1 MKRNVLTA
9 RQVATRLGVKLETV
23 YAYVSRGVL
32 QRTLAADGRT
42 SQFDTSEVE
51 SLARHGRPRSGA
63 ARVGTVDVSLATSI
77 TEIHGD
83 RLLFRGHD
91 AVALARGSSF
101 EAVAELL
108 WTGTLPPSATWP
120 APPQGARVARTATAA
135 LPAET
140 SPIERLAVITAA
152 LACSHPLRMDLRP
165 ATVAAHG
172 RALLA
177 TFAQLLPDVDRSG
190 DRLPRRSRDRP
201 LREGAAPRSPPEA
214 AFALR
219 LWPRLSGLAATA
231 ERVAL
236 LDAALVLLSDHEL
249 ATSTLAARVAASTRA
264 DPFAVVLAGLGAVS
278 GPLHGKAALGV
289 HGLLIQAAASSPE
302 LAFAQAVDE
311 ARVTYGFGHPVYRG
325 VDPRAGYLLEAL
337 APLAKREE
345 RRLLDAVLGVAR
357 SHGAAHPNVDFALG
371 ALAFVLK
378 MPKGATEA
386 IFAIARSAGWLAHA
400 LEEYGE
406 APLRFRARAVYIG
419 PEAVPALGAS

>member
-9 RQVATRLGVKLETV
+9 QQVATRLGVKLETV

-32 QRTLAADGRT
+32 HRTPADDGRT
-42 SQFDTSEVE
+42 SRFDASEVE

-83 RLLFRGHD
+83 RLLFRGQD

-108 WTGTLPPSATWP
+108 WSGALPPSATWP
-120 APPQGARVARTATAA
+120 AAPRGARVARAAIAA
-135 LPAET
+135 LPASA

-152 LACSHPLRMDLRP
+152 LACAHPQRTDLRP

-172 RALLA
+172 RAMLA
-177 TFAQLLPDVDRSG
+177 TFVELLPEI
-190 DRLPRRSRDRP
+190 RRASRP
-201 LREGAAPRSPPEA
+201 SPDEP
-214 AFALR
+214 FARR
-219 LWPRLSGLAATA
+219 LWPRVSTLAGSV

-236 LDAALVLLSDHEL
+236 LDDALVLLSDHEL

-264 DPFAVVLAGLGAVS
+264 DPFAVVLAGLGAGS
-278 GPLHGKAALGV
+278 GPLHGKAALAV
-289 HGLLIQAAASSPE
+289 HEMLLHAAASSPE
-302 LAFAQAVDE
+302 LAFAQTIDE
-311 ARVTYGFGHPVYRG
+311 TRVTCGFGHPVYRG
-325 VDPRAGYLLEAL
+325 TDPRAAHLLEML
-337 APLAKREE
+337 GPLAERED
-345 RRLLDAVLGVAR
+345 RRLFDAILGVAR
-357 SHGAAHPNVDFALG
+357 PHGAAHPNVDFALG
-371 ALAFVLK
+371 ALAFALK
-378 MPKGATEA
+378 MPVGATEA
-386 IFAIARSAGWLAHA
+386 IFAVARTAGWLAHA

-419 PEAVPALGAS
+419 PAFH

>member
-9 RQVATRLGVKLETV
+9 RQAATRLGVKIETV

-32 QRTLAADGRT
+32 HRTLAADGHT
-42 SQFDTSEVE
+42 SRFDTSEVE

-77 TEIHGD
+77 TEIHED

-91 AVALARGSSF
+91 AVALARSSSF

-108 WTGTLPPSATWP
+108 WTGVLPPSATWP
-120 APPQGARVARTATAA
+120 APPQGARVARTATAS
-135 LPAET
+135 LPAT
-140 SPIERLAVITAA
+140 ASPIERLAVITAA
-152 LACSHPLRMDLRP
+152 LACAHPQRKDLRP

-177 TFAQLLPDVDRSG
+177 TFAQLLPEAQGGR
-190 DRLPRRSRDRP
+190 PR
-201 LREGAAPRSPPEA
+201 PPPSA
-214 AFALR
+214 TFAHR
-219 LWPRLSGLAATA
+219 LWPKLSGLASTP
-231 ERVAL
+231 ERVAVV
-236 LDAALVLLSDHEL
+236 DAALVLLSDHEL

-264 DPFAVVLAGLGAVS
+264 DPFAVVLAGLGAVA

-289 HGLLIQAAASSPE
+289 HELLLQAAASSPE
-302 LAFAQAVDE
+302 LAFAQILDE
-311 ARVTYGFGHPVYRG
+311 YRVTYGFGHPVYRG
-325 VDPRAGYLLEAL
+325 LDPRAGHLLGVL
-337 APLAKREE
+337 APLAGREE

-357 SHGAAHPNVDFALG
+357 SHGAAQPNVDFALG
-371 ALAFVLK
+371 ALAFVLN

-386 IFAIARSAGWLAHA
+386 IFATARTAGWLAHA

-406 APLRFRARAVYIG
+406 NPLRFRARAVYIG
-419 PEAVPALGAS
+419 PEAAR

>member
-32 QRTLAADGRT
+32 HRTLADDGRA
-42 SQFDTSEVE
+42 SRFDASEVD

-83 RLLFRGHD
+83 RLLFRGQD

-108 WTGTLPPSATWP
+108 WSGSLPSSPTWP
-120 APPQGARVARTATAA
+120 APPLGARVARKASAA
-135 LPAET
+135 LPAST

-152 LACSHPLRMDLRP
+152 LACVHPLRTDLRP

-177 TFAQLLPDVDRSG
+177 TFVDLLPAIRGEV
-190 DRLPRRSRDRP
+190 SRPEEP
-201 LREGAAPRSPPEA
+201 LAR
-214 AFALR
+214 R
-219 LWPRLSGLAATA
+219 LWPRVSTLAATA
-231 ERVAL
+231 ERVAV
-236 LDAALVLLSDHEL
+236 LDDALVLLSDHEL

-264 DPFAVVLAGLGAVS
+264 DPFSVVLAGLGAVS
-278 GPLHGKAALGV
+278 GPLHGKAALAV
-289 HGLLIQAAASSPE
+289 HDMLLHAASSSPE
-302 LAFAQAVDE
+302 LAFAQTFSEIDGN
-311 ARVTYGFGHPVYRG
+311 RVTFGFGHPVYRG
-325 VDPRAGYLLEAL
+325 VDPRAAHLLEVLGSL
-337 APLAKREE
+337 ARRED
-345 RRLLDAVLGVAR
+345 RRLFDAVLAVAR
-357 SHGAAHPNVDFALG
+357 SNGAAHPNVDFALG
-371 ALAFVLK
+371 ALAFALK
-378 MPKGATEA
+378 MPLGATEA
-386 IFAIARSAGWLAHA
+386 IFAVARTAGWLAHA

-419 PEAVPALGAS
+419 PAFH

>member
-9 RQVATRLGVKLETV
+9 RQVATRLGVKIETV

-42 SQFDTSEVE
+42 SRFDTSEVE
-51 SLARHGRPRSGA
+51 LLARHGRPRSGS

-77 TEIHGD
+77 AEIHGD

-91 AVALARGSSF
+91 AVALAKSSSF

-108 WTGTLPPSATWP
+108 WTGTLPPSAIWP
-120 APPQGARVARTATAA
+120 EPPQGARVARTATAG
-135 LPAET
+135 LPATT

-152 LACSHPLRMDLRP
+152 LACAHPQRADLRP

-177 TFAQLLPDVDRSG
+177 TFAHLLPEVPGAS
-190 DRLPRRSRDRP
+190 P
-201 LREGAAPRSPPEA
+201 AAPPGA
-214 AFALR
+214 TFARR
-219 LWPRLSGLAATA
+219 LWPKLSALAPTP
-231 ERVAL
+231 ERVAAV
-236 LDAALVLLSDHEL
+236 DAALVLLSDHEL

-278 GPLHGKAALGV
+278 GPLHGKAALAV
-289 HGLLIQAAASSPE
+289 HGMFLQAAASSPE
-302 LAFAQAVDE
+302 LAFAQTLDE
-311 ARVTYGFGHPVYRG
+311 SRVIYGFGHPVYRG
-325 VDPRAGYLLEAL
+325 VDPRAGHLLGAL
-337 APLAKREE
+337 APLVRREE

-357 SHGAAHPNVDFALG
+357 SHGAAEPNVDFALG
-371 ALAFVLK
+371 AMALVLK
-378 MPKGATEA
+378 MPMGATEA
-386 IFAIARSAGWLAHA
+386 IFATARTAGWLAHA

-419 PEAVPALGAS
+419 PEAARTRD

>member
-9 RQVATRLGVKLETV
+9 KQVATRLGVKLETV

-32 QRTLAADGRT
+32 GRTLASDGRT
-42 SQFDTSEVE
+42 SRFDASEVE
-51 SLARHGRPRSGA
+51 SLARHGRPRKDT

-91 AVALARGSSF
+91 AIALARSHRF
-101 EAVAELL
+101 ESVAELL
-108 WTGTLPPSATWP
+108 WTGALPPSAAWP
-120 APPQGARVARTATAA
+120 SPPLGARVARVATAG
-135 LPAET
+135 LPATT

-152 LACSHPLRMDLRP
+152 LACAHPLRTDLRP

-177 TFAQLLPDVDRSG
+177 TFVHLLPEVGGR
-190 DRLPRRSRDRP
+190 
-201 LREGAAPRSPPEA
+201 APRPASTTT
-214 AFALR
+214 FAGR
-219 LWPRLSGLAATA
+219 LWPRVSGLAATA

-264 DPFAVVLAGLGAVS
+264 DPFAVVLAGLGAAS
-278 GPLHGKAALGV
+278 GPLHGKAALAV
-289 HGLLIQAAASSPE
+289 HEMLLHAAASSPD

-311 ARVTYGFGHPVYRG
+311 TRVTYGFGHPVYRG
-325 VDPRAGYLLEAL
+325 VDPRAAHLLEAL
-337 APLAKREE
+337 APLAGRDD
-345 RRLLDAVLGVAR
+345 RRLLDAVLRVA
-357 SHGAAHPNVDFALG
+357 SSSGAAQPNVDFALG
-371 ALAFVLK
+371 ALAFALE
-378 MPKGATEA
+378 MPVGATEA
-386 IFAIARSAGWLAHA
+386 IFAIARTAGWLAHA

-406 APLRFRARAVYIG
+406 TPLRFRARAIYIG
-419 PEAVPALGAS
+419 PEALR

>member
-9 RQVATRLGVKLETV
+9 RQVATRLGVKIETV

-32 QRTLAADGRT
+32 HRTLAADGRT
-42 SQFDTSEVE
+42 SRFDTSEVE

-77 TEIHGD
+77 TEIHED

-91 AVALARGSSF
+91 AVALARRSSF

-108 WTGTLPPSATWP
+108 WTGALPPSATWP
-120 APPQGARVARTATAA
+120 APPAGVRIARNATAG
-135 LPAET
+135 LPATT

-152 LACSHPLRMDLRP
+152 LACAHPERTDLRL

-177 TFAQLLPDVDRSG
+177 TFAELLPEAHDGPSG
-190 DRLPRRSRDRP
+190 KPSS
-201 LREGAAPRSPPEA
+201 ET
-214 AFALR
+214 FAHR
-219 LWPRLSGLAATA
+219 LWPKLSGLAATP
-231 ERVAL
+231 ERVAVV
-236 LDAALVLLSDHEL
+236 DAALVLLSDHEL

-278 GPLHGKAALGV
+278 GPLHGKAALGA
-289 HGLLIQAAASSPE
+289 HQLLLQAAASSPE
-302 LAFAQAVDE
+302 LAFAQALDGSKG
-311 ARVTYGFGHPVYRG
+311 TYGFGHPVYRG
-325 VDPRAGYLLEAL
+325 LDPRAGHLLDVL
-337 APLAKREE
+337 APLAGRED
-345 RRLLDAVLGVAR
+345 RRLLDAVLAVAR
-357 SHGAAHPNVDFALG
+357 SHGAAPPNVDYALG

-386 IFAIARSAGWLAHA
+386 IFATARTAGWLAHA

-406 APLRFRARAVYIG
+406 SPLRFRARAVYIG
-419 PEAVPALGAS
+419 PEATR

>member
-32 QRTLAADGRT
+32 RRTLADDGRT
-42 SQFDTSEVE
+42 SRFDASEVE

-63 ARVGTVDVSLATSI
+63 PRVGTVDVSLATSI

-83 RLLFRGHD
+83 RLLFRGQD
-91 AVALARGSSF
+91 AVALARASSF

-108 WTGTLPPSATWP
+108 WSGALPPSATWP
-120 APPQGARVARTATAA
+120 EAPRGARVARAAIAA
-135 LPAET
+135 LPASA

-152 LACSHPLRMDLRP
+152 LACAHPRRTDLRP

-172 RALLA
+172 RAVLA
-177 TFAQLLPDVDRSG
+177 TFVQLLPEIGRAA
-190 DRLPRRSRDRP
+190 SRP
-201 LREGAAPRSPPEA
+201 SPDEP
-214 AFALR
+214 FARR
-219 LWPRLSGLAATA
+219 LWPRLSTLAASV

-236 LDAALVLLSDHEL
+236 LDDALVLLSDHEL

-264 DPFAVVLAGLGAVS
+264 DPFAVVLAGLGAAS
-278 GPLHGKAALGV
+278 GPLHGKAALAV
-289 HGLLIQAAASSPE
+289 HEMLHHAAASSPE
-302 LAFAQAVDE
+302 LAFAQTVDE
-311 ARVTYGFGHPVYRG
+311 TRVTCGFGHPVYRG
-325 VDPRAGYLLEAL
+325 TDPRAAHLLEML
-337 APLAKREE
+337 GPLAKRED
-345 RRLLDAVLGVAR
+345 RRLFDAVLAVAR

-371 ALAFVLK
+371 ALAFALE
-378 MPKGATEA
+378 MPVGATEA
-386 IFAIARSAGWLAHA
+386 IFAVARTAGWLAHA

-419 PEAVPALGAS
+419 PAFH

>member
-32 QRTLAADGRT
+32 ERTLADDGRT
-42 SQFDTSEVE
+42 SRFDASEVE
-51 SLARHGRPRSGA
+51 ALARHGRPRSGA

-91 AVALARGSSF
+91 AVALARELSF

-108 WTGTLPPSATWP
+108 WTGALPASATWP
-120 APPQGARVARTATAA
+120 GPPLGARVARTATAA
-135 LPAET
+135 LPAST
-140 SPIERLAVITAA
+140 SPIERLAVMTAA
-152 LACSHPLRMDLRP
+152 LACVHPLRTDLRP

-172 RALLA
+172 RAMLA
-177 TFAQLLPDVDRSG
+177 TFVELLPRIG
-190 DRLPRRSRDRP
+190 GAEARP
-201 LREGAAPRSPPEA
+201 SPEEP
-214 AFALR
+214 FARR
-219 LWPRLSGLAATA
+219 LWPRISTLAANA

-236 LDAALVLLSDHEL
+236 LDDALVLLSDHEL

-264 DPFAVVLAGLGAVS
+264 DPFAVVLAGLGAMS

-289 HGLLIQAAASSPE
+289 HEMLLQAAASSPE
-302 LAFAQAVDE
+302 LAFARIVDE
-311 ARVTYGFGHPVYRG
+311 VDRSRVMYGFGHPVYRD
-325 VDPRAGYLLEAL
+325 VDPRAAHLLEML
-337 APLAKREE
+337 GPLAKRDD
-345 RRLLDAVLGVAR
+345 RRLFDAVLRMARSQGVAP
-357 SHGAAHPNVDFALG
+357 PNVDFALG
-371 ALAFVLK
+371 ALAFALK
-378 MPKGATEA
+378 MPVGATEA
-386 IFAIARSAGWLAHA
+386 IFAVARTAGWLAHA

-419 PEAVPALGAS
+419 PASP